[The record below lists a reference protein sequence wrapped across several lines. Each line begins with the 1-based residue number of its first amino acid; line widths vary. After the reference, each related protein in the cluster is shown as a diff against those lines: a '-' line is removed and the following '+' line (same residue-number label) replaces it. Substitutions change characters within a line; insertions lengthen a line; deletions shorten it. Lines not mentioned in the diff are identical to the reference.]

1 MLVCRHILYHARRG
15 EVRVTKPMG
24 FNVWAA
30 AFLSVCVSLLLQ
42 DAQAVD
48 DCDHCTVAICSTC
61 SFNTDG
67 RTACHTCENC
77 CLRQG
82 RVIQW
87 KRENKY
93 DGIWSPELHG
103 EFREDQVGTSDVPV
117 GGILQTEQK

>member
-1 MLVCRHILYHARRG
+1 MFGVGINAGKRNCL
-15 EVRVTKPMG
+15 G
-24 FNVWAA
+24 FLC
-30 AFLSVCVSLLLQ
+30 FLMLSVMTVVE
-42 DAQAVD
+42 AVD
-48 DCDHCTVAICSTC
+48 DCDHCTVAICATC

-93 DGIWSPELHG
+93 DGIWTPELWG
-103 EFREDQVGTSDVPV
+103 ELRDDQMGTSDVPE
-117 GGILQTEQK
+117 GGILLTEQK

>member
-1 MLVCRHILYHARRG
+1 MIGDAIRG
-15 EVRVTKPMG
+15 NLKYGLCVLCVLL
-24 FNVWAA
+24 
-30 AFLSVCVSLLLQ
+30 LSVCVTIK
-42 DAQAVD
+42 AVD
-48 DCDHCTVAICSTC
+48 DCDHCSLATCSTC

-93 DGIWSPELHG
+93 DGIWTPELWG
-103 EFREDQVGTSDVPV
+103 EYREDQLGTSDVPY